1 MTTNAFD
8 KTEIKN
14 NINLIVHFLGVNF
27 FKVETLQV
35 KVLEYIFGIYMEGQ
49 RPNKQVVCT
58 WLFLDSLIVRI
69 DFFKL

>member
-14 NINLIVHFLGVNF
+14 NINLIVNFLGV
-27 FKVETLQV
+27 KVETLQV

-58 WLFLDSLIVRI
+58 
-69 DFFKL
+69 